1 MHPELFFF
9 LNILQFK
16 FFYKDH
22 DDLNTPISAARGGM
36 KRELSAIEKIVF
48 VVFIQRI
55 CTAFVGI
62 KFKVFPFAWLSHG
75 KGQPHESRCLAE
87 APQNSRSPASTPAPN
102 CSSFGEPLD
111 SGLVKKIHEESN

>member
-1 MHPELFFF
+1 M
-9 LNILQFK
+9 NILQFK

-62 KFKVFPFAWLSHG
+62 KFKLFPFAWLSHG
-75 KGQPHESRCLAE
+75 KGQPHESRIQMAGLGRRPGTALA
-87 APQNSRSPASTPAPN
+87 AWGPRTG
-102 CSSFGEPLD
+102 F
-111 SGLVKKIHEESN
+111 